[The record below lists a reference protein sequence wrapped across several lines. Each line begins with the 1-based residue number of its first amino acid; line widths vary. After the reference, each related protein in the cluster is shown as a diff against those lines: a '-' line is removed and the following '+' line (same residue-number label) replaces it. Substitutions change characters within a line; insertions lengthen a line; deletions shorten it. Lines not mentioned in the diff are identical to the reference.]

1 MDKWVLQEGPGAVQM
16 LTLSY
21 CSSLAFLSCLSLSLN
36 ISSPMKPSLI
46 PPDRNVA
53 SCFFSE
59 QLLGTTHTVLETGG
73 KNTHPP
79 PDASSQEA
87 HILMGKR
94 TSQQI
99 SQWSNKM
106 TADKH
111 HCYEITLWKSIAMK
125 ERNRVV
131 AEVFPGKA
139 CLMKQAEAS
148 TLCIITFY
156 AKTH

>member
-1 MDKWVLQEGPGAVQM
+1 MPVTHLGSPHWESLKWTNEFSRRARGLYKCWLCLTVLLWLFSP
-16 LTLSY
+16 
-21 CSSLAFLSCLSLSLN
+21 CLSLSLN

-94 TSQQI
+94 TSQQV

-111 HCYEITLWKSIAMK
+111 HCYEITLWKRISQWKK
-125 ERNRVV
+125 ETGWWQKCSQERHV
-131 AEVFPGKA
+131 
-139 CLMKQAEAS
+139 
-148 TLCIITFY
+148 
-156 AKTH
+156 